1 MQDALILRLHGEPL
15 REYLVTDQPLLVGR
29 GADCDVV
36 VHDPSVP
43 DALCRIVRWRG
54 APAVDFLD
62 HTKPVPLPLG
72 EPLGLGRHHSLV
84 RVRSELPPLPAKGKT
99 EPLTHTSL
107 EIPLA
112 LLIGNGLEAR
122 RVPLDGRTLSLGSGA
137 DVDVVI
143 ADRFVSHRHCR
154 LEPVRGGVVLRDVG
168 SRNGTWVQGQRV
180 SAVELGPG
188 GAFRIG
194 RTDLRLVPR
203 GQIGDARE
211 TLVAAS
217 PSMLKVLAE
226 VEQVARLSL
235 PVVIYGESG
244 AGKEGIAR
252 AIHARSA
259 RRERPFVALN
269 AGGLPAGTVES
280 ELFGHE
286 KGAFTGASAM
296 HRGLFEQAEGGTLFL
311 DEIGELPLE
320 LQARLLRV
328 LETWEVRRLGSESA
342 RRVDVRLVCATHRDL
357 RAMVAEGR
365 FRQDLY
371 YRIHQLPIALPP
383 LRCRPEDVEPLARHF
398 LTSHEGEL
406 GPRELSREAVAVLVA
421 QKWPGNVRELRNVVV
436 AAAAR
441 CMGRVITDDD
451 VLDALRR
458 SGVDKP
464 EVPLDEVVE
473 AVRAHYGNV
482 AAAARALGM
491 PRSTVRDR
499 VRRWEEGIA

>member
-1 MQDALILRLHGEPL
+1 
-15 REYLVTDQPLLVGR
+15 
-29 GADCDVV
+29 
-36 VHDPSVP
+36 
-43 DALCRIVRWRG
+43 
-54 APAVDFLD
+54 
-62 HTKPVPLPLG
+62 
-72 EPLGLGRHHSLV
+72 
-84 RVRSELPPLPAKGKT
+84 
-99 EPLTHTSL
+99 
-107 EIPLA
+107 
-112 LLIGNGLEAR
+112 
-122 RVPLDGRTLSLGSGA
+122 
-137 DVDVVI
+137 
-143 ADRFVSHRHCR
+143 
-154 LEPVRGGVVLRDVG
+154 
-168 SRNGTWVQGQRV
+168 V

-203 GQIGDARE
+203 GLIGDARE

-217 PSMLKVLAE
+217 PAMLKVLAE

-328 LETWEVRRLGSESA
+328 LETWEVRRLGAESA

-383 LRCRPEDVEPLARHF
+383 LRSRPEDVEPLAHHF
-398 LTSHEGEL
+398 LTSHESEL

-421 QKWPGNVRELRNVVV
+421 QRWPGNVRELRNVVV

-458 SGVDKP
+458 AGVDKP